1 MMNTQSTFTARL
13 TAILCVIGCFL
24 TLSGGLISLAE
35 VEPTPDEGS
44 FVSEP
49 AEESLE
55 TTADQDVAIS
65 EDPVESTDP
74 SESEDPSET
83 TDPSVTDEPFETT
96 APIDPTDPMETTTA
110 PPPLDTTVET
120 TTTPPV
126 ITTIPRPSTRPVT
139 KTGAV
144 QSMPQ
149 SPLSTDP
156 ISGQVT
162 QQTVPGD
169 TSVSNP
175 ETLEDQPATPSDT
188 PSVTTDSSAGNASQ
202 EEGANPSITSAMIVA
217 SEIFAIAAIVSIVAV
232 ILTKFMKLTPKE

>member
-55 TTADQDVAIS
+55 TATDQDVAIS

-74 SESEDPSET
+74 SET

-96 APIDPTDPMETTTA
+96 TSIDPTDPMETTTA

-126 ITTIPRPSTRPVT
+126 ITTIPRPSTHPVT

-188 PSVTTDSSAGNASQ
+188 PSVTTDSSDGDASQ
-202 EEGANPSITSAMIVA
+202 EEGANDSITSAMIVA